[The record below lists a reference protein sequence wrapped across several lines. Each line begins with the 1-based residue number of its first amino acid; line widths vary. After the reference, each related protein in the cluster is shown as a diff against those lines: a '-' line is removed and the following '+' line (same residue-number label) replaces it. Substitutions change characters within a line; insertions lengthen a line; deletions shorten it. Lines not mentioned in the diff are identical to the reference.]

1 MWNISVNWAPHTH
14 HLLSHCH
21 WHTHTYAL
29 SHTLPTH
36 SLTQSYI
43 YTRYKTLRSDWARY
57 RNEWPSSFQVDCH
70 RTTAFWCEGHV
81 DSPTVLQWDKIS
93 VFPRFSPAF
102 ACWFDRFW
110 LCVPHTSVSRSF
122 SLPVVRFFYRLMK
135 PVCPSWRLSVPI
147 PPKWETR
154 LSGI

>member
-14 HLLSHCH
+14 TTYSVTVTDTPIHMHFHTHYPLTH
-21 WHTHTYAL
+21 WHSHTYTLGTRPSVQTELDTEMSDPRL
-29 SHTLPTH
+29 S
-36 SLTQSYI
+36 
-43 YTRYKTLRSDWARY
+43 RLRGSICCKKMIDPRLS
-57 RNEWPSSFQVDCH
+57 RLRGSICCH

-81 DSPTVLQWDKIS
+81 DSPTVLSWDKIS

-122 SLPVVRFFYRLMK
+122 SLPVVRFF
-135 PVCPSWRLSVPI
+135 
-147 PPKWETR
+147 
-154 LSGI
+154 